1 MPARP
6 ASIKRLADSK
16 RGRELSRAVRG
27 RRRGRGGL
35 RGERGGAAEGEEGG
49 GAVVGCR
56 RQGGKG
62 HRHICCSLSLSLPLL
77 AASLLMCCAFAF
89 LPGWLCLFP
98 FVPLALGYAEQGR
111 AGRHAVLVL
120 PGEARRG

>member
-1 MPARP
+1 M
-6 ASIKRLADSK
+6 
-16 RGRELSRAVRG
+16 GRELSVWEGRAYA
-27 RRRGRGGL
+27 
-35 RGERGGAAEGEEGG
+35 ESGAARQKGRSDEGRWSAAGDRE
-49 GAVVGCR
+49 A
-56 RQGGKG
+56 KG
-62 HRHICCSLSLSLPLL
+62 IAIYAALSLSLPLL

-111 AGRHAVLVL
+111 AGRSAVLVL